1 MFKVTAYFS
10 AAILSACLAVT
21 MHAHGAETG
30 WSVPAAHY
38 GGADYVSA
46 ADFIAA
52 AGAGFAFDPV
62 ARRGRIFRREHSV
75 IFMEGCS
82 VILADGKLV
91 RADRPVIHVDSRT
104 LMPEELFL
112 GAAAALFPEL
122 QLMKRQNRYTAAVPA
137 PEKPGR
143 KKPLKK
149 KPETPPAKPLPKKDR
164 EEADDDRDS
173 TSEGKYA
180 STTAERISFI
190 VLDAGHGGKDPGAVG
205 KGKIYEKEITLSMV
219 KKIGAIL
226 AKEHRDL
233 KVYYT
238 RSTDV
243 FVELGG
249 RTEFANRKLSSRE
262 GGVFVSIHVNASV
275 VPKNNGYETYYLSQ
289 TPTNSDARSTA
300 ALENNV
306 VVLENPGR
314 RRSYDDVEYIE
325 ALMATTQIQKESRT
339 LAETIQK
346 KMSGSMKEFPS
357 RGVKTADFFVLRG
370 SLMPAAL
377 VEIGYITNKKEV
389 ARLTDDTYQDKV
401 ASSVA
406 SGIGAFLK
414 SWGGAN

>member
-180 STTAERISFI
+180 SATAERISFI

-219 KKIGAIL
+219 KKIGAL
-226 AKEHRDL
+226 C
-233 KVYYT
+233 
-238 RSTDV
+238 
-243 FVELGG
+243 
-249 RTEFANRKLSSRE
+249 
-262 GGVFVSIHVNASV
+262 
-275 VPKNNGYETYYLSQ
+275 P
-289 TPTNSDARSTA
+289 P
-300 ALENNV
+300 
-306 VVLENPGR
+306 
-314 RRSYDDVEYIE
+314 
-325 ALMATTQIQKESRT
+325 
-339 LAETIQK
+339 
-346 KMSGSMKEFPS
+346 
-357 RGVKTADFFVLRG
+357 
-370 SLMPAAL
+370 PAA
-377 VEIGYITNKKEV
+377 VCSCHAV
-389 ARLTDDTYQDKV
+389 R
-401 ASSVA
+401 ASA
-406 SGIGAFLK
+406 MPPA
-414 SWGGAN
+414 